1 MAALAVA
8 LPVAGCGGGGGGESS
23 NGPTISKAAF
33 VKKADAICKGSI
45 ERIEKSFVA
54 YLRKSGGGIHPGKA
68 AEEELVGKVLV
79 PSVKREVKE
88 LRALGA
94 PSGDEA
100 RVDAIVEALEE
111 GVETAESD
119 PKAVTNSSEVVFG
132 IASRLAKEYGLEACG
147 SR

>member
-1 MAALAVA
+1 MVVA
-8 LPVAGCGGGGGGESS
+8 LIVAGCGGGNSS
-23 NGPTISKAAF
+23 SGPTISKAVF
-33 VKKADAICKGSI
+33 IKKADAICKGSI
-45 ERIEKSFVA
+45 ERIEKSFVG

-79 PSVKREVKE
+79 PSVKREAKE

-94 PSGDEA
+94 PSGDED
-100 RVDAIVEALEE
+100 RVDAIIGALEE

-119 PKAVTNSSEVVFG
+119 PKAVTASSEVVFG

>member
-1 MAALAVA
+1 MVVA
-8 LPVAGCGGGGGGESS
+8 LVVAGCGGGSS
-23 NGPTISKAAF
+23 SSGPTISKAVF
-33 VKKADAICKGSI
+33 IKKADAICKESI

-68 AEEELVGKVLV
+68 AEEELVGKALV
-79 PSVKREVKE
+79 PSVKREVRE

-94 PSGDEA
+94 PSGDED
-100 RVDAIVEALEE
+100 RVDAIIGALEE

-119 PKAVTNSSEVVFG
+119 PKAVTASSEVVFG